1 MPLCFAMR
9 GLENPIRLV
18 VVVTTMMR
26 FGQCC
31 VRFNDSKTHTHIDIA
46 LSSPHAYVCGVY
58 GSDISFR
65 ILHIHWWSAG
75 GVVVF
80 VVAVVKIFTL
90 LYTNHQWMNASCV
103 FLAET
108 LQNTWVECAT
118 HACTLKCHHGQKFN
132 YINNRAIQ
140 LYLMPMGIRQWKKHI
155 IYIVNCRLVFGF
167 SIKLFSTHIC
177 VSTHVNCGD
186 YRPHCWA
193 TIAVE
198 GLYEAVRFM
207 I

>member
-26 FGQCC
+26 FGRCC
-31 VRFNDSKTHTHIDIA
+31 VRFNDSNTHTHRHCIIIA
-46 LSSPHAYVCGVY
+46 SCLCVWCVWVWYFFSYIAYTLMICWRCCCFCCCSGK
-58 GSDISFR
+58 DFHIT
-65 ILHIHWWSAG
+65 LHDD
-75 GVVVF
+75 
-80 VVAVVKIFTL
+80 
-90 LYTNHQWMNASCV
+90 HQWMNASCV
-103 FLAET
+103 FFAET